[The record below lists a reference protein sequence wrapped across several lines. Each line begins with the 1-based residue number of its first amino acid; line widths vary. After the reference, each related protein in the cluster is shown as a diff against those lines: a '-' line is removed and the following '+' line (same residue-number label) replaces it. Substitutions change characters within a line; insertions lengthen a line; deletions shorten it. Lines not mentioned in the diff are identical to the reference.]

1 MIVDD
6 LKNSILLSAFQGKI
20 SERNAKDTNIKET
33 LLLIKEEKEEFILS
47 NKNIKKIKLEE
58 ILKKEK
64 PFEIPKEWLWVR
76 WGSLSNSIQYG
87 VNNGA
92 LQNGNVKLVRISD
105 IQNNEIDWNN
115 VPYSLIKEKEIKQ
128 YLLKENDIL
137 FARTGGTVGKSVIV
151 KNIPKDIPY
160 VFAGYLI
167 RSNYSQK
174 VNYKYLKYFMES
186 SLYWNQLKNG
196 TIGSA
201 QPNCNGQTLS
211 KMIIPLPPI
220 EEQQRIVDK
229 IEELFN
235 KLDEIKFIEE
245 ELIDLKK
252 NFSLKFK
259 YSILSNAFQGFLSE
273 KNIIRKQEKKNDII
287 FSIPENW
294 ELKNFYDLNL
304 ISTGIDKF
312 NGKKEY
318 YSTGSIVDGLYK
330 PEGLY
335 EYRNKPSRANRIAV
349 INSIIEARMMDTYK
363 ATIIDT
369 ELDGSL
375 LSTGFFQI
383 GESSIYLQ
391 KYIYY
396 YLLSFEFRKQKNLFC
411 TGTTQKSINDANLKK
426 IVIPIPPLVEQ
437 QSIIEKIENLLPL
450 CDDIDKIVNN

>member
-58 ILKKEK
+58 ILEKEK

-229 IEELFN
+229 IEKLFN
-235 KLDEIKFIEE
+235 KLDETKILEE
-245 ELIDLKK
+245 ELIQLKNKFPK
-252 NFSLKFK
+252 NLKDAILNE
-259 YSILSNAFQGFLSE
+259 ILSKYTNTTLLDNISTINGGYAFKSSE
-273 KNIIRKQEKKNDII
+273 YVNEGIRVIRISDFDEYGIKSNNIVNYKYDKSLEQYKIDNDDIIICMTGGTVGKNLLLKNIPNNYYTNQRVATIKII
-287 FSIPENW
+287 KDFIPEFIYYCINAP
-294 ELKNFYDLNL
+294 YIQNL
-304 ISTGIDKF
+304 IQNSKNSTNDNISMSLIKSF
-312 NGKKEY
+312 PIPNISIEEQQIVVKK
-318 YSTGSIVDGLYK
+318 I
-330 PEGLY
+330 EG
-335 EYRNKPSRANRIAV
+335 
-349 INSIIEARMMDTYK
+349 
-363 ATIIDT
+363 
-369 ELDGSL
+369 
-375 LSTGFFQI
+375 
-383 GESSIYLQ
+383 
-391 KYIYY
+391 
-396 YLLSFEFRKQKNLFC
+396 LLSFCEE
-411 TGTTQKSINDANLKK
+411 IYY
-426 IVIPIPPLVEQ
+426 
-437 QSIIEKIENLLPL
+437 
-450 CDDIDKIVNN
+450 IVN